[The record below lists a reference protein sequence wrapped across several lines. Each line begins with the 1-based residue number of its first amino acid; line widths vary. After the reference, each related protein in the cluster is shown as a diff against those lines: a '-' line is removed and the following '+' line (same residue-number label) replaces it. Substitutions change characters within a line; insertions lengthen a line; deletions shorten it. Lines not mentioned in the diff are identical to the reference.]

1 MNSKSLKI
9 LKTSTLYLYPD
20 LLSSPMPTTLP
31 ILLAFFFRCQEDIC
45 STYLSSVKK
54 KVSSKRIG
62 TFDSSLRNAL
72 SLSYRKLVGGL
83 GHIRDLS

>member
-1 MNSKSLKI
+1 MFNK
-9 LKTSTLYLYPD
+9 
-20 LLSSPMPTTLP
+20 
-31 ILLAFFFRCQEDIC
+31 FVECE
-45 STYLSSVKK
+45 KK

-62 TFDSSLRNAL
+62 TFNSSLQNAL

>member
-1 MNSKSLKI
+1 MFNK
-9 LKTSTLYLYPD
+9 
-20 LLSSPMPTTLP
+20 
-31 ILLAFFFRCQEDIC
+31 FVECE
-45 STYLSSVKK
+45 KK